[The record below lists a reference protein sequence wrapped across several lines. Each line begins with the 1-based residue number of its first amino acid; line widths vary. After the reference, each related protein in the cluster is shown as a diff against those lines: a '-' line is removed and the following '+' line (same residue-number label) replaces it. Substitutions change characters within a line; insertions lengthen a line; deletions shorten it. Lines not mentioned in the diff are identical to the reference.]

1 MSQQDSRN
9 EDFDRRPL
17 ASADTLAMTL
27 TDQVKMT
34 ALAHGA
40 DLVGIADATS
50 MSEQTENLR
59 RVLAGATRVVVVVT
73 RHSLTA
79 LDSPRNQIRQFDTMH
94 TYDECARAAHKVA
107 RRIED
112 QGYGAVAVPAFIPLD
127 MKAPRNGMRGE
138 INWRDAAVHAGLG
151 SWGENGLLVTRDFGS
166 AVRICGVVTDAPL
179 DADRALADDVC
190 DHCLDCVQACPT
202 GALSGG
208 GKIDKKKCGDH
219 IFRYGFRSFQGFMSD
234 LFERDAKA
242 RAVIDGVALRELWQN
257 FMTGNYYYCF
267 RCQTR
272 CHRSESVAGGKS
284 SPLVDMRERP
294 ACDLGR

>member
-1 MSQQDSRN
+1 MKQQEAGNGNVDSPPSGSVHPSLS
-9 EDFDRRPL
+9 PL
-17 ASADTLAMTL
+17 SDL
-27 TDQVKMT
+27 VKET
-34 ALAHGA
+34 ALASGA
-40 DLVGIADATS
+40 DLVGIADTAL
-50 MSEQTENLR
+50 MPGQAENFR
-59 RVLAGATRVVVVVT
+59 RLLVGAMRVVVVVT
-73 RHSLTA
+73 RHSLSA
-79 LDSPRNQIRQFDTMH
+79 LNSPRNQVRQFDTMH

-112 QGYGAVAVPAFIPLD
+112 QGYRAMAVPAFIPLD

-166 AVRICGVVTDAPL
+166 AVRLCGVLTDAPL
-179 DADRALADDVC
+179 DVDGPLAEDVC
-190 DHCLDCVQACPT
+190 DHCMECVKSCPT
-202 GALSGG
+202 GALSGCG
-208 GKIDKKKCGDH
+208 GIDKKKCGDH

-234 LFERDAKA
+234 LFERDVKA

-272 CHRSESVAGGKS
+272 CHSIGPESGGKI
-284 SPLVDMRERP
+284 P
-294 ACDLGR
+294 AQGRQ